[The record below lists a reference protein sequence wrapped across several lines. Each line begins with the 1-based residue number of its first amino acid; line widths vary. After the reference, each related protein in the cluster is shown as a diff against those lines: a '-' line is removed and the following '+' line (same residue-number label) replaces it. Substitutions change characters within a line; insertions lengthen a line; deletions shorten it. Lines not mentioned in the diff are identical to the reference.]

1 MRRTLL
7 SMFISGLC
15 FSLLNGQSADQNYI
29 RIITPSITTSD
40 ASSLVHSQCITRV
53 QYYDGLGRSAETVM
67 KSITPQ
73 MNDLVSMVEYDTF
86 GRMSHEWQP
95 VAMGGTSGEYRP
107 TSDVK
112 ARSSSLYG
120 DEYAYTS
127 TYYDSSPLNR
137 VVKQI
142 GPGADWHVNDKA
154 QRTEYQVNTATG
166 ELSVP
171 CFVVENNRL
180 KRSGFYPASSLIIT
194 LTKDEDDVAC
204 YDFVDLEGKRIKYKG
219 VIYVYDNLGQ
229 LRYVLPPF
237 FFNTYGSSV
246 SADGFYD
253 VTPETGLYKMCYVY
267 NYDDRGNCISKK
279 LPGIE
284 PIYYVYDKAD
294 RPVLS
299 QSPNQ
304 RARDEWSFTKYDALS
319 RPILSGTTKISGKS
333 HGQLCEEYRNQLS
346 KETFTGSIVSD
357 CYGYS
362 NVNLPTRNLTI
373 LKVDF
378 YDNYTFIGNLGL
390 PSLFNYQMQS
400 GFSTSYL
407 TTPKGV
413 HTGSIVKVFDSTVTN
428 KFYSVFYYDTK
439 GRVIQ
444 SCNNNSLAGFDT
456 YFTSYN
462 FSGSPVDMLH
472 IHSSSMISSLNERY
486 HYTYDHGGRLTQTT
500 HSLNSGAERIL
511 AQNEYDEL
519 GHLRKKSYPGNL
531 DSATYGYN
539 VRGWIDQ
546 INSTHYRQA
555 IYYGFW
561 QNKSKSC
568 YNGNPAGAS
577 YSTTYRDPVTGALVQ
592 TGEQLAEY
600 GYNNDILSSS
610 VSKKV
615 SNGQFISNVMSETIS
630 PITAHAISRSYKGRN
645 EDDLR
650 LNLKGYELDRLYEG
664 GMNNVSSLPIQ
675 FTSKYPNMTPTFFYD
690 DNGNLYKDLN
700 RGITGIDY
708 NLLNLP
714 EKITFE
720 NSSNIRYRYDADG
733 TKLRADYKTVFNEL
747 YTPIGLP
754 VQASSGTLT
763 VEHHIDYCDNLIYED
778 NVLKKIRVDGGYINY
793 NPSTNNGEYCYY
805 ITDQI
810 GSNRVILS
818 ETRGVIQYA
827 DYYPYGIPFSEIPME
842 EDNFLHAGKELEK
855 MHGLYWYDN
864 GKRWYDPILCR
875 FTTMDPLCEKYY
887 DKNPYSYCADNP
899 MRYGDVNGDSIWFT
913 FDKDVITMHVTGKVL
928 NDSNNDVDMESA
940 IENITTGIIRA
951 FSGAIDGISFNVD
964 VQLSEAKNMDGVEGS
979 DHLFVLT
986 DKISEIKEGE
996 VYGAS
1001 NALGGKVAFIN
1012 SDYFTGPY
1020 DRMLGSR
1027 NYGTFTATHEFGH
1040 LSGLE
1045 HNKRNP
1051 FNLMRSNG
1059 SFYNLN
1065 STQLKTV
1072 YSKWKNK
1079 ELNKRYNYEINPL
1092 GRKRPNRGKASI
1104 YVRP

>member
-1 MRRTLL
+1 MMSSGSIEDDQFEYDSDIGESCPSIYDAILRFYKGQSEDLMLL
-7 SMFISGLC
+7 S
-15 FSLLNGQSADQNYI
+15 
-29 RIITPSITTSD
+29 
-40 ASSLVHSQCITRV
+40 SQ
-53 QYYDGLGRSAETVM
+53 G
-67 KSITPQ
+67 
-73 MNDLVSMVEYDTF
+73 
-86 GRMSHEWQP
+86 
-95 VAMGGTSGEYRP
+95 
-107 TSDVK
+107 
-112 ARSSSLYG
+112 YG
-120 DEYAYTS
+120 
-127 TYYDSSPLNR
+127 
-137 VVKQI
+137 I
-142 GPGADWHVNDKA
+142 
-154 QRTEYQVNTATG
+154 
-166 ELSVP
+166 
-171 CFVVENNRL
+171 
-180 KRSGFYPASSLIIT
+180 
-194 LTKDEDDVAC
+194 
-204 YDFVDLEGKRIKYKG
+204 
-219 VIYVYDNLGQ
+219 DNI
-229 LRYVLPPF
+229 
-237 FFNTYGSSV
+237 
-246 SADGFYD
+246 
-253 VTPETGLYKMCYVY
+253 C
-267 NYDDRGNCISKK
+267 
-279 LPGIE
+279 
-284 PIYYVYDKAD
+284 
-294 RPVLS
+294 
-299 QSPNQ
+299 
-304 RARDEWSFTKYDALS
+304 
-319 RPILSGTTKISGKS
+319 
-333 HGQLCEEYRNQLS
+333 
-346 KETFTGSIVSD
+346 
-357 CYGYS
+357 
-362 NVNLPTRNLTI
+362 
-373 LKVDF
+373 
-378 YDNYTFIGNLGL
+378 
-390 PSLFNYQMQS
+390 
-400 GFSTSYL
+400 
-407 TTPKGV
+407 
-413 HTGSIVKVFDSTVTN
+413 
-428 KFYSVFYYDTK
+428 
-439 GRVIQ
+439 
-444 SCNNNSLAGFDT
+444 
-456 YFTSYN
+456 
-462 FSGSPVDMLH
+462 
-472 IHSSSMISSLNERY
+472 
-486 HYTYDHGGRLTQTT
+486 
-500 HSLNSGAERIL
+500 
-511 AQNEYDEL
+511 
-519 GHLRKKSYPGNL
+519 
-531 DSATYGYN
+531 
-539 VRGWIDQ
+539 
-546 INSTHYRQA
+546 
-555 IYYGFW
+555 
-561 QNKSKSC
+561 
-568 YNGNPAGAS
+568 
-577 YSTTYRDPVTGALVQ
+577 
-592 TGEQLAEY
+592 EY
-600 GYNNDILSSS
+600 G
-610 VSKKV
+610 
-615 SNGQFISNVMSETIS
+615 
-630 PITAHAISRSYKGRN
+630 A
-645 EDDLR
+645 
-650 LNLKGYELDRLYEG
+650 
-664 GMNNVSSLPIQ
+664 NNVASLPIQ
-675 FTSKYPNMTPTFFYD
+675 FMSKYPDATPTFFYD
-690 DNGNLYKDLN
+690 ANGNLYKDLN

-754 VQASSGTLT
+754 VQTSSGTLT

-827 DYYPYGIPFSEIPME
+827 GYYPYGIPFSEIPIE

-864 GKRWYDPILCR
+864 GKRWYDPILAR